1 MTIGG
6 DPAKCNRTQPKLL
19 MPGDW
24 VWNVG
29 FFERLDLLRG
39 QFEAECGDRVF
50 KMLRFRSANN
60 RGGHRRFMEQPGQ
73 SDPGRR
79 NTTSCSKVLD
89 AGYDPFV
96 GFGRPSI

>member
-6 DPAKCNRTQPKLL
+6 DPAKCNRTQPKSL
-19 MPGDW
+19 MPGNW

-29 FFERLDLLRG
+29 FFERLDLLRS

-60 RGGHRRFMEQPGQ
+60 RGGHHGFMEQPSQG
-73 SDPGRR
+73 DLGRR
-79 NTTSCSKVLD
+79 D
-89 AGYDPFV
+89 APSLSDALQTPRDFV
-96 GFGRPSI
+96 VRFSGLAV